1 MKITQDTLRNIIKE
15 EISKVVLE
23 EGMKT
28 KLAGLGLAALLG
40 IAGKI
45 GADFRKEAKKAIAKM
60 EDESEKKRK
69 VMNLILKN
77 DQVSSEDLKKILGD
91 DKKKD

>member
-1 MKITQDTLRNIIKE
+1 MKISQEKLKTIINE
-15 EISKVVLE
+15 EITKVVLF
-23 EGMKT
+23 EGVKT
-28 KLAGLGLAALLG
+28 KLAALGLAALLG

-45 GADFRKEAKKAIAKM
+45 GADFRKEAKKAIANI
-60 EDESEKKRK
+60 ESESEKKMK

-91 DKKKD
+91 DKK